1 MFGKGPKD
9 RKVIGQVVYDNYGV
23 GEDGFSVSSCQ
34 FSLHYFFQDE
44 RLLNAFVRNL
54 AECTKLNGYFIGTCY
69 DGNKIF
75 DILKDKQHEESI
87 IIMNGSERQF
97 EITKMYT
104 QTGFSPDETSL
115 GYGINVFQDSI
126 GNTHHEYLVNFEY
139 FTRVMENYGFVPLTT
154 EEAKNVGLPNGI
166 GNFEDIFL
174 QMENEVKMN
183 DKLKYEYKRS
193 MYMTNKEKQVSFLNS
208 YFVYRKVRNVN
219 SEKLEKNSLKKD
231 EDVIEIKP
239 SPNAL
244 PKPPEEEP
252 QKKIIIKRKKK
263 YKYPNKLF

>member
-1 MFGKGPKD
+1 MA
-9 RKVIGQVVYDNYGV
+9 
-23 GEDGFSVSSCQ
+23 C
-34 FSLHYFFQDE
+34 
-44 RLLNAFVRNL
+44 
-54 AECTKLNGYFIGTCY
+54 
-69 DGNKIF
+69 
-75 DILKDKQHEESI
+75 
-87 IIMNGSERQF
+87 
-97 EITKMYT
+97 
-104 QTGFSPDETSL
+104 
-115 GYGINVFQDSI
+115 
-126 GNTHHEYLVNFEY
+126 HEYLVNFEY

-231 EDVIEIKP
+231 EAVIEIKP

-263 YKYPNKLF
+263 IQIPK